1 MGLDMGAFD
10 KAWALLKGQYMHPS
24 VMGHFAR
31 SRMVHED
38 NPEME
43 NQFEFDKQGDPANR
57 PRHGTHGQMAFGNQT
72 RLANSLNYLN
82 PAEMREDGFRPK
94 VREKAA
100 GYSQQEVEDFIQ
112 NRLKNPPVSPSQFEQ
127 GSYPDERAK
136 YGGGLESVDELNIRN
151 LIQSKQNPETY
162 TQVERQAYGHY
173 PSYGLDDPIKRRETY
188 QPDKFDYI
196 TDDEGYLQLKN

>member
-1 MGLDMGAFD
+1 MGAFE

-38 NPEME
+38 NPEMKNE
-43 NQFEFDKQGDPANR
+43 FAFDKQGDPANQPMR
-57 PRHGTHGQMAFGNQT
+57 GTSDDRALGNQR
-72 RLANSLNYLN
+72 RLANHLGYPN
-82 PAEMREDGFRPK
+82 PVEMQEDGFRSK

-112 NRLKNPPVSPSQFEQ
+112 NRLKNPSVRPAQFRPQ
-127 GSYPDERAK
+127 AHPGERAE
-136 YGGGLESVDELNIRN
+136 YGGGLEAVDELNIRD
-151 LIQSKQNPETY
+151 LVQSKQNPETY
-162 TQVERQAYGHY
+162 TPVERQAYRY
-173 PSYGLDDPIKRRETY
+173 PPSLGLDEPIRRWDNYE
-188 QPDKFDYI
+188 PDKFEYI

>member
-1 MGLDMGAFD
+1 MGAFEQ
-10 KAWALLKGQYMHPS
+10 AWDLLKAQYMHPS

-38 NPEME
+38 NPEMS
-43 NQFEFDKQGDPANR
+43 NQFAFDKQGDPANR
-57 PRHGTHGQMAFGNQT
+57 PRYGTSEQRAFDNQT

-100 GYSQQEVEDFIQ
+100 SYSQQEVEDFIQ
-112 NRLKNPPVSPSQFEQ
+112 NRLKNPPVRPSEFDPH
-127 GSYPDERAK
+127 SYPGEKAR
-136 YGGGLESVDELNIRN
+136 YGGNLEAVDEINIRN
-151 LIQSKQNPETY
+151 LVQSKQTPETY
-162 TQVERQAYGHY
+162 TQVEHQAYRY
-173 PSYGLDDPIKRRETY
+173 PPSLGLDDPNRSTEIY

-196 TDDEGYLQLKN
+196 MNDEGYLQLKN